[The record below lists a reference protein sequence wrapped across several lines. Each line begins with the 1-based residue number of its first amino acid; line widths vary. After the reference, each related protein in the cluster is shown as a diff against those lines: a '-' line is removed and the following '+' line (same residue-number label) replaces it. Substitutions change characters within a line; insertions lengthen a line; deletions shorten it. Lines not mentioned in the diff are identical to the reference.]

1 MAILTVNFFISAHA
15 FNICGRQRAEFSQT
29 SGRGHTT
36 SLRLLLQ
43 FALGRGGKKNSCI
56 YLECFTIKVP
66 DMEATDSAKKLNK
79 AGSVPFN
86 GISEACRAHAG
97 SKDKRDAPV
106 KAQTDVITD
115 ASSCPFASST
125 VI

>member
-1 MAILTVNFFISAHA
+1 
-15 FNICGRQRAEFSQT
+15 
-29 SGRGHTT
+29 
-36 SLRLLLQ
+36 
-43 FALGRGGKKNSCI
+43 
-56 YLECFTIKVP
+56 
-66 DMEATDSAKKLNK
+66 MEATDSAKKLNK